1 MTTTRQ
7 ATRRMNQILKN
18 ENWMS
23 DKALFDEYSSL
34 QKIANLH
41 SSKMTEAQLRAEMAD
56 GNLTDCRTYSPR
68 FCSDCSQFRHD
79 STGNL
84 LIYRLR
90 GGEEMFPVSDAFGTH
105 PSFGV

>member
-1 MTTTRQ
+1 
-7 ATRRMNQILKN
+7 MNQILKN
-18 ENWMS
+18 ENWT
-23 DKALFDEYSSL
+23 DDDALFAEYSEL

-41 SSKMTEAQLRAEMAD
+41 PSKMTEAQLRAEMAD
-56 GNLTDCRTYSPR
+56 GNLNERRTYAPR
-68 FCSDCSQFRHD
+68 FCSDRSQFRHD

-90 GGEEMFPVSDAFGTH
+90 GGAEMFPVSDAFGSH